1 MHDKGGSVEIIDFL
15 HVARRRIAVLV
26 AVPLLAA
33 AAAAALVLLAPVS
46 YTATTTVWAP
56 ALVGGA
62 AGNQYTGS
70 QAVSQFA
77 SAFQATATSPA
88 VRQTVSDRTGV
99 DRNEIA
105 SNLTVAQVGASSS
118 MTLTYTDTTDKY
130 VAPVLSELTKETL
143 RTMFGSQVSLAE
155 TQVTAAKA
163 DVQAANAAIAA
174 WEQKANMVDPQQV
187 YQARIDQINSLL
199 QQQSTLRANG
209 STTAAAAVGA
219 SITSLRSTLSAFSTR
234 LAEYTTL
241 TAARDAA
248 TASLTS
254 SQQGLLAARTQLS
267 AADPSQVSFTG
278 KVHEVS
284 ETPALLTKV
293 LPVVGAGIFLAVV
306 LVAMLELLARSR
318 AVRSSRGA
326 AGAIDGDRRAP
337 ATDYAPVPPPVDRD
351 GDDDRDGEVDGD
363 GLSQPGRHAG
373 SDLVTSR
380 E

>member
-1 MHDKGGSVEIIDFL
+1 VEIVDFL
-15 HVARRRIAVLV
+15 HVARRRIAVLIV
-26 AVPLLAA
+26 IPLLAA
-33 AAAAALVLLAPVS
+33 AAAAAMVLLAPPS

-77 SAFQATATSPA
+77 SAFQATAMSPA
-88 VRQTVSDRTGV
+88 VRQVVSDRTGV

-130 VAPVLSELTKETL
+130 VAPVLTELTKETL
-143 RTMFGSQVSLAE
+143 STMFGSQVRLAE
-155 TQVTAAKA
+155 AQVAAATK
-163 DVQAANAAIAA
+163 DVSTANAAIAT
-174 WEQKANMVDPQQV
+174 WEQKANMVDPKQV

-219 SITSLRSTLSAFSTR
+219 SIASLRATLTSFSAK

-248 TASLTS
+248 AASLTQ
-254 SQQGLLAARTQLS
+254 SQQSLLSARTQLS
-267 AADPSQVSFTG
+267 AADPATVSFTG
-278 KVHEVS
+278 KVHRVS
-284 ETPALLTKV
+284 EAPILLSKV
-293 LPVVGAGIFLAVV
+293 LPVVGAGVFLAVV

-318 AVRSSRGA
+318 AARTNRSTTGVNDGGRSRTTTGYGSPEPPA
-326 AGAIDGDRRAP
+326 DTDELSP
-337 ATDYAPVPPPVDRD
+337 AT
-351 GDDDRDGEVDGD
+351 
-363 GLSQPGRHAG
+363 GRHVD